1 MNHLVVPL
9 TRRFQP
15 VSSPPFFRL
24 CPFTCDSPPLRS
36 PAGGGS
42 AWPPSSPPCVSLHSL
57 FLISPVDF
65 RNGGPRQWGPGP
77 SSLVNPAC
85 PLAPEPPLRGGRT
98 PAAPT
103 RAPRRLRSCPSG
115 RRLCPALAV
124 GCIAAWRLYR
134 CPSAV
139 LPPPQTCPETPHLAA
154 CPGRTSG
161 LLPRGPR
168 PGASRPP
175 VPGDKGHFMSPGPA
189 AARGVQPAPKPP
201 ARHPPRLCLLP
212 LPPPP
217 CLNPF
222 SSPRVPK
229 QRSPCTWRVHL
240 GRWNPGRDG

>member
-42 AWPPSSPPCVSLHSL
+42 AWPPSSPPCVSLHSF

-85 PLAPEPPLRGGRT
+85 PLAREPPLRGGRT

-115 RRLCPALAV
+115 RRLCPAPAV

-154 CPGRTSG
+154 CQGGRGRGLPDLPFPETKDTSCPLVPQQHAECSLHQSH
-161 LLPRGPR
+161 LLATPRGSACYR
-168 PGASRPP
+168 PHHRRA
-175 VPGDKGHFMSPGPA
+175 
-189 AARGVQPAPKPP
+189 
-201 ARHPPRLCLLP
+201 
-212 LPPPP
+212 
-217 CLNPF
+217 
-222 SSPRVPK
+222 
-229 QRSPCTWRVHL
+229 
-240 GRWNPGRDG
+240 